1 MKKITKTIGY
11 IGLSAALLR
20 MPHGQAVTLTE
31 LNEHLAQWREKSI
44 ANLKKFLEKIK
55 DVPCSNKKIGEAK
68 TLLEKYEK
76 SQITC
81 ANKEG
86 KVMTIETFGFIPS
99 ARETSFS
106 AYQEEKWNE
115 WRNKGKGNPLDVF
128 STKELSEDELR
139 ERNVDIKE
147 IQKLGITSV
156 REITFNSILGSDF
169 FNNDQRKLA
178 NTWLNDEQAL
188 QKEIETY
195 VTRCTFWDRNFF
207 DTLIITNTS
216 FENTTSQLVE
226 YIPYPF
232 LTPTNEGAV
241 PELRKKTELG
251 LKNMLS
257 RKNGKE
263 KVILFLLLDK
273 NTLENA
279 RAKWRYHSDKNKHL
293 GRYNSKDNLFSFID
307 DVDGMRAL
315 SHEIGHFLQEHLGF
329 RQTFEDYGTQFAK
342 NLLLLEND
350 YTENDIF
357 NMPQCIQNV
366 LNRFYDHKNIE
377 TETEYTPNLK
387 QLSKK
392 TCFEYFQLTARWRK
406 SCEIS
411 NMLGVY
417 FKGNT
422 LYINALSDFHEYDVI
437 FYGHEYKINNESVE
451 KISSELEDEKTKKAF
466 SDILGTGYQKSVP
479 TKMLELLW
487 HLHNRNHLKGNG
499 NHPKGI
505 ECPLNYQ
512 NRNALKEKLDSY
524 GDFLKKP

>member
-11 IGLSAALLR
+11 IGLSATLLR

-55 DVPCSNKKIGEAK
+55 DVPCSDEKIGEAK

-86 KVMTIETFGFIPS
+86 KAMIIETFGFIPS

-115 WRNKGKGNPLDVF
+115 WRSKGKGNPLDVF

-139 ERNVDIKE
+139 ERNVNIEKIK
-147 IQKLGITSV
+147 KLGITSV
-156 REITFNSILGSDF
+156 REITFNSVLDSGF
-169 FNNDQRKLA
+169 FSEEQKMQA
-178 NTWLNDEQAL
+178 NTWLNNKQAL
-188 QKEIETY
+188 QQAIETY
-195 VTRCTFWDRNFF
+195 VTRCTFWDGDFF
-207 DTLIITNTS
+207 EELTITNTS
-216 FENTTSQLVE
+216 FDKTTFGKNTCTVK
-226 YIPYPF
+226 YPSLRF
-232 LTPTNEGAV
+232 LTPANEGAV

-263 KVILFLLLDK
+263 KVILFLLLEE
-273 NTLENA
+273 NTPENA

-307 DVDGMRAL
+307 DVDGMKAL

-329 RQTFEDYGTQFAK
+329 RQTFEDYRSRFAK
-342 NLLLLEND
+342 KLLLLGND

-422 LYINALSDFHEYDVI
+422 LYINTLSDFHEYDVI
-437 FYGHEYKINNESVE
+437 FYGHEYKINNESVK
-451 KISSELEDEKTKKAF
+451 KIRSELEDEKTKKAF
-466 SDILGTGYQKSVP
+466 SDILETTYEKSVP
-479 TKMLELLW
+479 KDMLNLLGR
-487 HLHNRNHLKGNG
+487 LHKHEKYEKIMCPCDYKNRDDLKGT
-499 NHPKGI
+499 
-505 ECPLNYQ
+505 
-512 NRNALKEKLDSY
+512 LDSY
-524 GDFLKKP
+524 GDF